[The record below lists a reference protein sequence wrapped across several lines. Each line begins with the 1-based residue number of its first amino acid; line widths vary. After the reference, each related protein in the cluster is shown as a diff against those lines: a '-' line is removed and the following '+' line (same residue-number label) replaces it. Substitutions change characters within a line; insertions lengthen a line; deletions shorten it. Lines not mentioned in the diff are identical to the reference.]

1 VQLCTLPHLPYPN
14 MAPKLD
20 LEQLQDAYKH
30 ATNRMFFLDYD
41 GTLSPIRTKP
51 EDATPSRELLQLLSS
66 LSSDPHN
73 LIYIISGRDRKF
85 LQRYIGELHV
95 GLSAEHGAFLRPIQK
110 NPSEW
115 RDIIAPKHLDLKWK
129 ERVLAAFKKFCDN
142 VPNSMIEQKE
152 YAITLHYRNSDK
164 SAVKEHKTELHTEL
178 DKISADY
185 NTLDVR
191 KGKKSLE
198 ARVAGIT
205 KGFIIKEILSTLQ
218 RNDVDFVMCIGD
230 DVTDEDMFVALAKE
244 KELRNVFTCTV
255 GKKEK
260 TQSTSY
266 LEKQSEVLDTLSA
279 LSEATSA

>member
-1 VQLCTLPHLPYPN
+1 

-20 LEQLQDAYKH
+20 IEKLQDAYKH
-30 ATNRMFFLDYD
+30 ATTRMFFLDYD

-51 EDATPSRELLQLLSS
+51 EDATPSRELIKLLSS

-73 LIYIISGRDRKF
+73 NIYIISGRDRKF
-85 LQRYIGELHV
+85 LQNWIGDLHV
-95 GLSAEHGAFLRPIQK
+95 GLSAEHGAFLRPIQST
-110 NPSEW
+110 PSEW

-129 ERVLAAFKKFCDN
+129 QQVLDAFKRFCDK
-142 VPNSMIEQKE
+142 VPNSMVEQKE
-152 YAITLHYRNSDK
+152 YAITLHYRTSDK
-164 SAVKEHKTELHTEL
+164 AVVKEHKPELQKDL
-178 DKISADY
+178 DTIGAEFQ
-185 NTLDVR
+185 TLDVR

-205 KGFIIKEILSTLQ
+205 KGFIIKEILDTQ
-218 RNDVDFVMCIGD
+218 KRNDVDFVICIGD
-230 DVTDEDMFVALAKE
+230 DVTDEDMFVELAKE

-260 TQSTSY
+260 TQSTAY
-266 LEKQSEVLDTLSA
+266 LEKQSEVLDALSA